1 MIGMIF
7 DCFFTNRRD
16 SFQEPSKYFKHLVKI
31 VTVLKTRVACD
42 FTNQIFGDRLQHAKA
57 LTEPL
62 FRKPYGSQSEIN
74 IFVLYCFL
82 RITCL

>member
-1 MIGMIF
+1 MIF

-42 FTNQIFGDRLQHAKA
+42 FTNEIFGDRLQHAKA
-57 LTEPL
+57 LTNP
-62 FRKPYGSQSEIN
+62 
-74 IFVLYCFL
+74 
-82 RITCL
+82 